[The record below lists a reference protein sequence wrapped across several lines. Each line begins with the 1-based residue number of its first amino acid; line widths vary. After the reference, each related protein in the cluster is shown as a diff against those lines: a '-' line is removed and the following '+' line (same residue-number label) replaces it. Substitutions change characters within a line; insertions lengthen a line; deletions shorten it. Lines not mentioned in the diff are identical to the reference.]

1 MDMVGIAMRIREIA
15 MKVSLLKRIGLAW
28 TISIWVVC
36 VFTLAYGDARDADIF
51 GLKKGM
57 TIEKIRTMGFG
68 TIEDMRLDVLGFE
81 SFYVRSPKMPKDAKY
96 ITFKILPKNGLLCVR
111 LEWEI
116 DNPRLKY
123 WEIRDILIR
132 KYGKEG
138 FGLRKMPGM
147 TIFDMAEQLGVAKD
161 SDSELWR
168 KSDFD
173 ADNKWQLEEI
183 RLSFDGRVY
192 KMLELEYRFQGYW
205 QHRSSQSEK
214 REAERTKKAK
224 ESQF

>member
-1 MDMVGIAMRIREIA
+1 MKYEKRWEKIKEIGEG
-15 MKVSLLKRIGLAW
+15 LLKRIGLAW

-36 VFTLAYGDARDADIF
+36 VFTPAYGDARDADIF

-57 TIEKIRTMGFG
+57 TIEEIRTLGFG
-68 TIEDMRLDVLGFE
+68 TIEHDIRDSMGLE
-81 SFYVRSPKMPKDAKY
+81 SFYVLNPKMPKDVKY
-96 ITFKILPKNGLLCVR
+96 MTFKILPKSGLLAVR

-116 DNPRLKY
+116 DKY
-123 WEIRDILIR
+123 WEIRDILRR

-138 FGLRKMPGM
+138 FGLKIPGM
-147 TIFDMAEQLGVAKD
+147 FLYDQIQQVRVAQD

-173 ADNKWQLEEI
+173 ADNKWQLKEI
-183 RLSFDGRVY
+183 RLSFRRISTFEIL
-192 KMLELEYRFQGYW
+192 KLEYRFQGYW
-205 QHRSSQSEK
+205 QHRTSQEEK

>member
-1 MDMVGIAMRIREIA
+1 
-15 MKVSLLKRIGLAW
+15 
-28 TISIWVVC
+28 
-36 VFTLAYGDARDADIF
+36 
-51 GLKKGM
+51 M
-57 TIEKIRTMGFG
+57 TIEEIRALGFG
-68 TIEDMRLDVLGFE
+68 TIEGDIGDDWMGLE

-96 ITFKILPKNGLLCVR
+96 MTFKILPKNGLLCVR

-138 FGLRKMPGM
+138 FGLRKIPGM
-147 TIFDMAEQLGVAKD
+147 TLFDIVEQLNVAKD

-183 RLSFDGRVY
+183 RLSFNRIFT
-192 KMLELEYRFQGYW
+192 LTLEYRFQGYW
-205 QHRSSQSEK
+205 QHRSPQSEK
-214 REAERTKKAK
+214 GEAERTKKVLILANIVYN
-224 ESQF
+224 SHFF